1 MPYAEHFER
10 LTRMYL
16 NAATNQYYKPSI
28 TVQKGTAT
36 IELTIRPDFH
46 QSAGLVH
53 GSVFFKLLDD
63 SAFFAAQSSIT
74 DAILLTV
81 SFNCYFLRP
90 VSQGILRG
98 IGTIT
103 QRTTRLILAES
114 RIVDEKERI
123 IAQGSGTFMKSDLP
137 LDEKV
142 GYV

>member
-1 MPYAEHFER
+1 MSYSEHFDK
-10 LTRMYL
+10 LNRMYV
-16 NAATNQYYKPSI
+16 NAATNQYYKPTI
-28 TVQKGTAT
+28 TMQKGTAT

-46 QSAGLVH
+46 QSAGVVH

-63 SAFFAAQSSIT
+63 AAFFAAQSSIT
-74 DAILLTV
+74 DSILLTV

-123 IAQGSGTFMKSDLP
+123 IAQGSGTFMKSELA

-142 GYV
+142 GYI